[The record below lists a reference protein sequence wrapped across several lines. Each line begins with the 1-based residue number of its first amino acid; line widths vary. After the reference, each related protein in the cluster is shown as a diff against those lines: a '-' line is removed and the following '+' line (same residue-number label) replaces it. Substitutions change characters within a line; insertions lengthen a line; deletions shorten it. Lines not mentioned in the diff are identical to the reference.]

1 MMDDQTTS
9 VNRSATNTAIGPVTL
24 AHMAD
29 ALVGVESS
37 RMLLAHL
44 EELLTNIHALPA
56 RLWLF
61 DGDAQVFFNPVA
73 FGCERTDEERSLDDV
88 VIDLYPRFYGM
99 KSHSEWVAALEIMSG
114 QPYDRMTI
122 EQLCAL
128 LAPTLVSIHR
138 HEGVVQQLREVRE
151 EVTQLLSAG
160 QLLRHLDI
168 DVLLAKILETVQ
180 SAVRAEVASVLT
192 IDDKNILQPR
202 VTLGLRE
209 EHVAAIKRKA
219 DGRSVAEFVQ
229 AQGLPL
235 CLNAEQVENELDLS
249 GLDAH
254 LSGILALPLTTRDR
268 IQGVVL
274 VANPA
279 GEFGAAQKRLAET
292 VCSLA
297 AIALDNALLVKSTVD
312 RERLQRDLDLAQS
325 IQKQMYPKSI
335 DDNKSWHVDGMSRP
349 CDETGGDYYSF
360 LKRRGHL
367 LAMIGDVS
375 GHGLGAALYTTMA
388 HAVVQQQLRTGI
400 AIDPAFEALN
410 EALFHTQSGRFMT
423 AAVVDINPELQFTYV
438 SAGHNPVL
446 WLHKGEI
453 RWLESCGM
461 PLGIVPMGAFPP
473 PPLQQLAPG
482 DYIVLYTDGFIEAI
496 NPSEEC
502 YGEER
507 LGKLVQACAAQQ
519 LSPADMMREIV
530 NAVDAFVDG
539 RPHEDDL
546 TMVVVQITQGM

>member
-1 MMDDQTTS
+1 MSYERTMS
-9 VNRSATNTAIGPVTL
+9 L

-37 RMLLAHL
+37 RMLLSRL
-44 EELLTNIHALPA
+44 EELLTAMHAMPA
-56 RLWLF
+56 RVWLF
-61 DGDAQVFFNPVA
+61 DGDAQVFYNPVA
-73 FGCERTDEERSLDDV
+73 FACPRTPEERSLDHV
-88 VIDLYPRFYGM
+88 ASGKYPHFHAM
-99 KSHSEWVAALEIMSG
+99 KSHGAWVAALEIISE
-114 QPYDRMTI
+114 QNYDTTVI

-138 HEGVVQQLREVRE
+138 HELVVRQLREVRE
-151 EVTQLLSAG
+151 EVTQLLCAG
-160 QLLRHLDI
+160 QLLRHLDV

-192 IDDKNILQPR
+192 IDDKNILRPR

-209 EHVAAIKRKA
+209 EHVAAIKRRV

-235 CLNAEQVENELDLS
+235 CLTEEQVRDELDLS
-249 GLDAH
+249 GLGTAH
-254 LSGILALPLTTRDR
+254 LNGILALPLTTRDR
-268 IQGVVL
+268 VQGVVI

-279 GEFGAAQKRLAET
+279 VEFGPAQKRLAET

-297 AIALDNALLVKSTVD
+297 AIALDNALLVQSTVD

-335 DDNKSWHVDGMSRP
+335 DDIKFWHVDGMSRP

-360 LKRRGHL
+360 LKRHGHL

-388 HAVVQQQLRTGI
+388 HAVVQQQLRTGV
-400 AIDPAFEALN
+400 AIDSAFEALN

-423 AAVVDINPELQFTYV
+423 AAVIDINPELQFTFV
-438 SAGHNPVL
+438 SAGHNPLL
-446 WLHKGEI
+446 WLHKGEV

-461 PLGIVPMGAFPP
+461 PLGIVPMGAFPTP
-473 PPLQQLAPG
+473 PAEQLVPG
-482 DYIVLYTDGFIEAI
+482 DYLVLYTDGFIEAV
-496 NPSEEC
+496 NHAGEC

-507 LGKLVQACAAQQ
+507 LGLFVQNCAKKQ
-519 LSPADMMREIV
+519 LSPADMMAAI
-530 NAVDAFVDG
+530 AADVDAFVDG
-539 RPHEDDL
+539 HPHEDDL
-546 TMVVVQITQGM
+546 TMVVVRITDGI